1 MPETVASLLK
11 RARAGLKSVGID
23 TAELDARL
31 LLQAATGL
39 THEDIVADPSA
50 TVGDAEVFEWHL
62 ARRLKRE
69 PVSRIVGEREFYG
82 RAFAITRDVLDPR
95 PDTET
100 MIDALLSLIGG
111 KGAPRILDLGTG
123 SGAIAI
129 TLLAE
134 IPRATALATD
144 ISPDALLVA
153 MDNAVR
159 HDVASRLDVQCADWF
174 EGVDGR
180 FDLIVSNPPY
190 IKTREIESLPGDV
203 RDFDP
208 RRALDGGP
216 DGLSAY
222 RILGAGAAPRLSPN
236 GVLSV
241 EIGAEQAA
249 DVETIFFHNDFKVM
263 RKVMDLGGRHRVL
276 ILSLR

>member
-11 RARAGLKSVGID
+11 RARTDLKAIGID

-39 THEDIVADPSA
+39 THEDIVADPAAPIGDTSA
-50 TVGDAEVFEWHL
+50 FDANL
-62 ARRLKRE
+62 ARRLSRE

-82 RAFAITRDVLDPR
+82 RAFSITPDVLDPR

-100 MIDALLSLIGG
+100 MIDALLSLIGL

-134 IPRATALATD
+134 ISKATALATD
-144 ISPDALLVA
+144 ISPDALMVA

-159 HDVASRLDVQCADWF
+159 HGVADRLDVQCADWF
-174 EGVDGR
+174 EGIDRR

-190 IKTREIESLPGDV
+190 IRAQDIESLPRDV
-203 RDFDP
+203 RDYDP
-208 RRALDGGP
+208 RGALDGGP

-222 RILGAGAAPRLSPN
+222 RSLAKGAAPLLSRH
-236 GVLSV
+236 GVLAV
-241 EIGAEQAA
+241 EIGADQAE
-249 DVETIFFHNDFKVM
+249 DVEGVFLDNNFKVI
-263 RKVMDLGGRHRVL
+263 RKCKDLGGRHRVL
-276 ILSLR
+276 ILSTQ